1 MKWLVS
7 GDYFLSML
15 RTHELKSIDT
25 TCTLSHFSLHSSQI
39 IVYSQTESATLLAVL
54 IPKRCKN
61 TGMSIDWPL
70 NVTYL
75 FS

>member
-1 MKWLVS
+1 MVDGS
-7 GDYFLSML
+7 DYFLAIL
-15 RTHELKSIDT
+15 RTYGLNSIDT
-25 TCTLSHFSLHSSQI
+25 TCTLSQFSLHAREI
-39 IVYSQTESATLLAVL
+39 IVYSQSESATLLANL
-54 IPKRCKN
+54 IPKKCKN